1 MLAASVAAV
10 CAVGAVVVVTSMVAG
25 GPSSLLQR
33 GLVKLAPVKGM
44 RPLQAVGGKARQGAD
59 QVYYVPMKN
68 VKASPLGQL
77 ASKSA
82 AAQPVVYYYMPE
94 KAAAKQGAV
103 HVAQTHQML
112 DDNATAAGG
121 AAEAKFVCSVDNI
134 KALYEP
140 TQAKWAACADLKDYK
155 PPNAA
160 EGGAAA
166 ASGGDAAASDAAS
179 GEEDAARR
187 RRRRLLGWVWEP
199 KTGEKKTPLP
209 AHGPAYYKLKL
220 SEQDRAHAHTKQVTL
235 RQTVHPAVHPVHP
248 QMLDDNATA
257 GGGDAKV
264 QTFDECQKAA
274 MEDVCSKLASCSDP
288 VCDNY
293 YNEPEIE
300 SLCGMCTMAPLGCFA
315 ASAEAYIQGKGTV
328 KVQDLQIGDK
338 VLAASADGKAI
349 SSEVIF
355 MHDHKDVSTT
365 VQVYITDDMMELT
378 PAHMV
383 ALHTESCGL
392 EYCSDAELVPA
403 KEIRAGDKIYVS
415 DGTSTAVQTVTAVSK
430 AASKVRYVVTSDD
443 TIVVN
448 GVVASVF
455 STGAN
460 SIETLPFHLLHKFA
474 KGTLQWGPIAASL
487 EVILEAPV
495 LRAFEALVNAVAG
508 LKAPKAS
515 AAALRFSAAPQAS
528 Y

>member
-44 RPLQAVGGKARQGAD
+44 RPLQAVGGKAHQGAD

-94 KAAAKQGAV
+94 NAAAKQGAV

-121 AAEAKFVCSVDNI
+121 VEVEKFVCSVDNI

-166 ASGGDAAASDAAS
+166 ASGGDAAASGGDVAASDAAS
-179 GEEDAARR
+179 GEAEEEEEAARR

-220 SEQDRAHAHTKQVTL
+220 SEQDRAHAHTKQVSL
-235 RQTVHPAVHPVHP
+235 RQTLHPVHP

-257 GGGDAKV
+257 GGGGAKAKV

-315 ASAEAYIQGKGTV
+315 ASAEVSPLGK
-328 KVQDLQIGDK
+328 
-338 VLAASADGKAI
+338 
-349 SSEVIF
+349 SERV
-355 MHDHKDVSTT
+355 VR
-365 VQVYITDDMMELT
+365 L
-378 PAHMV
+378 V
-383 ALHTESCGL
+383 A
-392 EYCSDAELVPA
+392 
-403 KEIRAGDKIYVS
+403 
-415 DGTSTAVQTVTAVSK
+415 
-430 AASKVRYVVTSDD
+430 
-443 TIVVN
+443 
-448 GVVASVF
+448 
-455 STGAN
+455 
-460 SIETLPFHLLHKFA
+460 
-474 KGTLQWGPIAASL
+474 
-487 EVILEAPV
+487 
-495 LRAFEALVNAVAG
+495 
-508 LKAPKAS
+508 
-515 AAALRFSAAPQAS
+515 
-528 Y
+528 